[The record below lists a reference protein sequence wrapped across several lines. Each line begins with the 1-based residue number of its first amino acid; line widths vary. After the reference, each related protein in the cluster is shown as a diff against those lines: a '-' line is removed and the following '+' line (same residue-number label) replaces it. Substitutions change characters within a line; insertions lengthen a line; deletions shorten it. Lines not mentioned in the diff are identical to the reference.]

1 MLSKL
6 AKFRTIGLIFLLS
19 FVMVGGGA
27 LWAYFALSAASG
39 PLTIHFNDIAG
50 INQVG
55 RASDLLLVGGT
66 AAIIVVVNF
75 FLTLE
80 IAARD
85 RFLAWLFTAATLSFA
100 TLIFIGFAAIIN
112 AN

>member
-1 MLSKL
+1 MHRNL

-19 FVMVGGGA
+19 FVMVGGGT

-50 INQVG
+50 INQIG
-55 RASDLLLVGGT
+55 RVSDLLLVGGT
-66 AAIIVVVNF
+66 AAVIIVVNF

-80 IAARD
+80 IAVRD
-85 RFLAWLFTAATLSFA
+85 KFLAWLFTSATLFFA
-100 TLIFIGFAAIIN
+100 ALIFIGFATIISVN
-112 AN
+112 